1 MPAPTAVH
9 TLRPACRIRR
19 AEVPRPTGGGRRGSA
34 EVRGIHGG
42 SINQVCLPRRRALP
56 FPQLV
61 KIDEWRALLQNT
73 ETAAALTGYTPTEED
88 LRSLEEWFA
97 SYDELASSPTPEN
110 IERMAGMAVFPLNLV
125 TDGSGGD
132 GRTDQW
138 DRRRYTET
146 MNAVMGGAGDG
157 EVRFESAR
165 TPFFLSSSLVVV
177 FTDSV
182 MTAGGEEHRM
192 RYADILVRR
201 GGVWR
206 FQTMVQSGWAE
217 MLEGPRD

>member
-1 MPAPTAVH
+1 M
-9 TLRPACRIRR
+9 
-19 AEVPRPTGGGRRGSA
+19 
-34 EVRGIHGG
+34 
-42 SINQVCLPRRRALP
+42 
-56 FPQLV
+56 
-61 KIDEWRALLQNT
+61 
-73 ETAAALTGYTPTEED
+73 TGYTPTEED
-88 LRSLEEWFA
+88 LRSVEEWFA

-110 IERMAGMAVFPLNLV
+110 IERMADMAVFPLNLV
-125 TDGSGGD
+125 TDGSDGD
-132 GRTDQW
+132 GRTGQW
-138 DRRRYTET
+138 DRRRYTGT

-165 TPFFLSSSLVVV
+165 TPLFLSSCLVVV

-217 MLEGPRD
+217 MTEGPRG